1 MLCNVMFCDSR
12 TLSASLGA
20 GAREGNLVV
29 VFRLSYIH
37 QVGWYAVVLDKS
49 YTEGK
54 VETLVGEERVFIA
67 RIEVTHSL
75 TD

>member
-1 MLCNVMFCDSR
+1 MPCGSR

-29 VFRLSYIH
+29 VFEMSFIH

-49 YTEGK
+49 YTKGK
-54 VETLVGEERVFIA
+54 FETLVGEERVFIA
-67 RIEVTHSL
+67 RIK
-75 TD
+75 

>member
-1 MLCNVMFCDSR
+1 
-12 TLSASLGA
+12 
-20 GAREGNLVV
+20 
-29 VFRLSYIH
+29 VFELSYIH